1 MGKKKYR
8 VGGLHW
14 LLDYPEV
21 IGVPT
26 CEYYGEFK
34 VPLIAPS
41 FLELD
46 SEEIVIRTWNRK
58 KIYGIV
64 PYDQIVGISAG
75 TFTKSSN
82 LYLRN
87 STLDAGENNEGV
99 LPPQAD
105 VEKLLGQGH
114 VDEIRSD
121 VESHVNTLRMVYR
134 DRAGK
139 YLRILICCDSDRDNP
154 ADYVGFAKLVQDRM
168 KNETAKPTPSKT
180 STLPT
185 SVGNSSQATL
195 PSLTDVARWADAYGY
210 LLVPK
215 DGTQQG

>member
-26 CEYYGEFK
+26 REYYGEFN
-34 VPLIAPS
+34 VPLVAPS

-46 SEEIVIRTWNRK
+46 PEEIVIRTWNRK
-58 KIYGIV
+58 KVYGII

-75 TFTKSSN
+75 IYTKMSN

-99 LPPQAD
+99 LPPHAD
-105 VEKLLGQGH
+105 VKNLLEQGR
-114 VDEIRSD
+114 VEVVQQDDEL
-121 VESHVNTLRMVYR
+121 HTNTLRMVYR

-139 YLRILICCDSDRDNP
+139 YLRILICCDINPDNP